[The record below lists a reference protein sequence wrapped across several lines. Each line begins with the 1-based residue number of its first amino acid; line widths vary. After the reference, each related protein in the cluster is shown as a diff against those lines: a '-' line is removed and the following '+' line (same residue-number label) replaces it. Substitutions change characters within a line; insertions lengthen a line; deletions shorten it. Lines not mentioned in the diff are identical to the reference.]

1 MSQAIHIILNPASG
15 AGRGTKRRPVLE
27 RALSRRSLDYTIRE
41 TAAPG
46 HAVELAAE
54 AIGAGATV
62 VAAAGG
68 DGTVHEV
75 ANGLLQARPHAGPAA
90 RFAAIP
96 MGTGND
102 FAAQMGASTMA
113 AAIALLETGA
123 SRSIDVGRVEW
134 DGRVEYFVN
143 GAGTGIDVDIVRHSV
158 RLKWLPGLAAYL
170 ASVLRAVA
178 RYRPPLVRIRL
189 DGRRSEQELMILA
202 VGNGNRIGG
211 GFRITPHASMDD
223 GWFDVCL
230 VEPLNYLEVARVL
243 PRVMRGT
250 HTEHERVE
258 MSRARS
264 IHVETLGD
272 EPFFFQLDGELRR
285 SRTGALKMEIEPD
298 ALMVLAGPA
307 AP

>member
-15 AGRGTKRRPVLE
+15 AGRAAKRRPILE
-27 RALSRRSLDYTIRE
+27 RALSARSLDYTIRE
-41 TAAPG
+41 STSPG
-46 HAVELAAE
+46 HAVELAGE
-54 AIGAGATV
+54 ALRAGATV

-75 ANGLLQARPHAGPAA
+75 ANGLLQARPHVGPVP

-102 FAAQMGASTMA
+102 FAAQVGASTTTA
-113 AAIALLETGA
+113 AVTLLEAGA

-134 DGRVEYFVN
+134 DGRVEFFVN
-143 GAGTGIDVDIVRHSV
+143 GAGTGIDVDIVRHSL

-170 ASVLRAVA
+170 ASVIRAAA
-178 RYRPPLVRIRL
+178 RYRPPPVRIRL
-189 DGRRSEQELMILA
+189 DGRLSEQELMILA

-211 GFRITPHASMDD
+211 GFRITPDAMLDD

-230 VEPLNYLEVARVL
+230 VAPLNYLEVARVL

-250 HTEHERVE
+250 HTDHERVE

-264 IHVETLGD
+264 IQVETLSD

-285 SRTGALKMEIEPD
+285 ARTGVLKMEIEPG
-298 ALMVLAGPA
+298 ALMVLAGPE